1 MKTTEVKLYSLNYS
15 EIRTYLF
22 GLLFVAGN
30 IILPQCC
37 HLIPQGGL
45 TWLPIYFFTL
55 IGAYKFGWKVGLL
68 TAFLSPLVNSFAF
81 GMPAA
86 AMLPG
91 ILLKSCV
98 LAGTCPPLPE
108 SITRTAACCRTG
120 LSDNRYIGRMADLR
134 RYLDCISRFQNR
146 SSGNGCSG
154 NWRLSLYQI
163 LEILTES
170 SK

>member
-68 TAFLSPLVNSFAF
+68 TALLSPLVNSFAF
-81 GMPAA
+81 GMPAT

-98 LAGTCPPLPE
+98 LAGT
-108 SITRTAACCRTG
+108 AAF
-120 LSDNRYIGRMADLR
+120 IAR
-134 RYLDCISRFQNR
+134 RYQKV
-146 SSGNGCSG
+146 
-154 NWRLSLYQI
+154 SLGLLLAVVLGYQI
-163 LEILTES
+163 IGTLGEWLICGDIWTAFQDFRIGLPGMAVQVIGGYLFI
-170 SK
+170 KYWKY